1 MRYCIFIIAFLL
13 SVFSSKAQE
22 ETGLI
27 KNVRAK
33 LDKVNN
39 YKAAGKM
46 KIESSFINAPASDV
60 QVLYKKPNKFKIKK
74 TNGVSIL
81 PKGGF
86 NLNLNSFF
94 LNDNYK
100 AVSAGTKEI
109 KGVLTKAVML
119 LPLDE
124 KSDVVLM
131 TLYIDEK
138 NAVIRKT
145 SVTTR
150 DNGSYE
156 MEMEYKKFIS
166 YGLPDKI
173 TFTFSTKD
181 YKLPKGISMEYDN
194 GDTKK
199 EEKNK
204 SNKGVVE
211 ITYSNY
217 EINKGIDDKE
227 FAEAK

>member
-1 MRYCIFIIAFLL
+1 MRYCFLL
-13 SVFSSKAQE
+13 ISFFIFSLAQAQDE
-22 ETGLI
+22 AQLI
-27 KNVRAK
+27 KSVRAK

-39 YKAAGKM
+39 YKATGKM
-46 KIESSFINAPASDV
+46 KIDASFVNAPVSDV
-60 QVLYKKPNKFKIKK
+60 QVLYKKPNKFKIRK

-109 KGVLTKAVML
+109 KGILTKAVMF
-119 LPLDE
+119 
-124 KSDVVLM
+124 
-131 TLYIDEK
+131 
-138 NAVIRKT
+138 IRKT

-156 MEMEYKKFIS
+156 MEMDYKKFS
-166 YGLPDKI
+166 AYGLPDKI

-181 YKLPKGISMEYDN
+181 YKLPKGISMEYDK
-194 GDTKK
+194 GDSKK
-199 EEKNK
+199 DAKNK
-204 SNKGVVE
+204 NSKGVVE
-211 ITYSNY
+211 ITYANY
-217 EINKGIDDKE
+217 EINKGVDNKE
-227 FAEAK
+227 FADTK

>member
-1 MRYCIFIIAFLL
+1 MRYYSLFISLLIFSL
-13 SVFSSKAQE
+13 AQAQDE
-22 ETGLI
+22 AQLI
-27 KNVRAK
+27 KSVRAR

-39 YKAAGKM
+39 YKATGKM
-46 KIESSFINAPASDV
+46 KIDASFVNAPVSDV

-74 TNGVSIL
+74 VNGVSIL

-109 KGVLTKAVML
+109 NGILTKAVML

-138 NAVIRKT
+138 AALIRKT

-156 MEMEYKKFIS
+156 MGMEYKKFS
-166 YGLPDKI
+166 AYGLPDKI

-181 YKLPKGISMEYDN
+181 YKLPKGISMEYDK
-194 GDTKK
+194 GDSKK
-199 EEKNK
+199 DAKNK
-204 SNKGVVE
+204 SSKGIVE

-217 EINKGIDDKE
+217 EINKGVDDKE
-227 FAEAK
+227 FADAK